1 MLAAV
6 FLVPKELYL
15 SDALPAMQLWHI
27 LVPNVTILHR
37 CNTLSV
43 PNVTILHRCNT
54 LSVESQL
61 QGKRPSGWVMFSGRP
76 AIDCLRNFCLKK
88 LRGFACL
95 ATLGLASMIL
105 HYKIVITVV

>member
-37 CNTLSV
+37 G
-43 PNVTILHRCNT
+43 NT

-61 QGKRPSGWVMFSGRP
+61 QGKRPSGWVMLSGRP

-88 LRGFACL
+88 LRVFAYL
-95 ATLGLASMIL
+95 ATLGLASIIL

>member
-37 CNTLSV
+37 CNTLF
-43 PNVTILHRCNT
+43 
-54 LSVESQL
+54 VESQL

-105 HYKIVITVV
+105 HYKIVITIV

>member
-1 MLAAV
+1 VLAAV

-27 LVPNVTILHR
+27 L
-37 CNTLSV
+37 V

-88 LRGFACL
+88 LRVFAYL